1 MLRRA
6 KPYKMDIKIVEV
18 KSRRQMTAFIHF
30 PEKLYK
36 GNPYW
41 VPALVG
47 DEYDAFNPKKNAAFE
62 FCEAACWLAY
72 NEKNKIV
79 GRVAGI
85 INKKSNELAHSNI
98 VRFGWLD
105 FIDESVVLKALI
117 STVEKWGKARGMD
130 SIIGP
135 FGFTDMDKEGLLVE
149 GFDKLCPFTT
159 LYNYPYYEPRLKEL
173 GFEVGAEWDQKLIEV
188 PENVERIDR
197 MSDVISEKYGLH
209 ILKARNTK
217 TLVKKHGMDLFHM
230 YNETFAPLYGFSP
243 LTDRQIKSY
252 LSTYQTI
259 LDVDFVCVVADKD
272 EKIVGFAFCVPSL
285 AKAVKKSRG
294 HLLPFGLF
302 RILKALRKNDTLEAL
317 MIGILPEYQNK
328 GAFVPMFQYLLQG
341 LKKRNIKWLIT
352 NPQLKDNVEVQN
364 LFNKY
369 DHSRYMLRR
378 SYKKQITA

>member
-1 MLRRA
+1 
-6 KPYKMDIKIVEV
+6 MDIKIVEV

-47 DEYDAFNPKKNAAFE
+47 DEYDAFNPKKNAAYE

-105 FIDESVVLKALI
+105 FIDESAVLKALI

-188 PENVERIDR
+188 PDNVERIDR

-209 ILKARNTK
+209 ILMARNTK

-243 LTDRQIKSY
+243 LTDSQIKSY

-259 LDVDFVCVVADKD
+259 LDIDFVCVVADKD
-272 EKIVGFAFCVPSL
+272 EKIVGFAICVPSL

>member
-1 MLRRA
+1 MLRRT

-47 DEYDAFNPKKNAAFE
+47 DEYDAFNPKKNAAYE

-105 FIDESVVLKALI
+105 FIDESAVLKALI

-188 PENVERIDR
+188 PDNVERIDR

-243 LTDRQIKSY
+243 LTDSQIKSY

-259 LDVDFVCVVADKD
+259 LDIDFVCVVADKD
-272 EKIVGFAFCVPSL
+272 EKIVGFAICVPSL